1 MYLFNISTFSLW
13 RLYHP
18 KKVPARKRKIS
29 YWRRSIHPGNFT
41 KERPFTASNLYLDF
55 RLTYDRS
62 KLTVSLAKGDSPL
75 KIEGE
80 IPFSLA
86 EQGLFDSTG
95 KAFVGVINDGFN
107 ASYRTDVKSFALR
120 GLNTFN
126 AEDPWRDL
134 SVRYTC
140 RFPVDLV
147 LSPVV
152 LEQFKNIFRLLF
164 PIKRTEY
171 HLHACWKTISV
182 ITKNKEPESPEE
194 RSRSAATLAAAL
206 RAQMAAFVQG
216 LLGYFYADVLEVRW
230 GRLRD
235 SLASLTEFDEL
246 RAIVSNYLESIYIH
260 TFLNLP
266 KIIANIFELVA
277 KINKFVVLVERIG
290 QQTADEGIWNEDEF
304 REQIR
309 EIHDDFDYKI
319 KEFISQIKTLNQI
332 SSSQYLSQLLTRLNF
347 NEYYSGLYGIGMDI
361 EQ

>member
-1 MYLFNISTFSLW
+1 M
-13 RLYHP
+13 
-18 KKVPARKRKIS
+18 
-29 YWRRSIHPGNFT
+29 
-41 KERPFTASNLYLDF
+41 
-55 RLTYDRS
+55 TYDRS
-62 KLTVSLAKGDSPL
+62 KLTVSLAKGDNPFR
-75 KIEGE
+75 IEGE
-80 IPFSLA
+80 IPFALA

-95 KAFVGVINDGFN
+95 KAYVGVINDGFN

-134 SVRYTC
+134 SVRYTSK
-140 RFPVDLV
+140 FPVDLV

-171 HLHACWKTISV
+171 HLHACWKTVAAIS
-182 ITKNKEPESPEE
+182 KHKDPLPSEE
-194 RSRSAATLAAAL
+194 RNRSLGTLAAAL

-230 GRLRD
+230 GRLKD
-235 SLASLTEFDEL
+235 SLTTLAEFDEL

-277 KINKFVVLVERIG
+277 KINKFIALVERIG
-290 QQTADEGIWNEDEF
+290 QQNIEEGVWNEDEF
-304 REQIR
+304 RDQIR

-347 NEYYSGLYGIGMDI
+347 NEYYSGLYGGTGMDV